1 MNLKRMWLA
10 ALVALALVVAA
21 CGPDMST
28 PTPGGQATAS
38 TQAPTQAATSP
49 GQTPVAT
56 QGVQPTSAPVAPG
69 DLPVDPNDWRTLG
82 SADAAVTFIEYSEFQ

>member
-1 MNLKRMWLA
+1 MRLKRTWLA

-38 TQAPTQAATSP
+38 TQAPTQAAT
-49 GQTPVAT
+49 PVAT
-56 QGVQPTSAPVAPG
+56 QGVQATDTPVATAN
-69 DLPVDPNDWRTLG
+69 LPVDPNDWRTLG
-82 SADAAVTFIEYSEFQ
+82 SAEAQVTLIEYSDFQ

>member
-1 MNLKRMWLA
+1 MHVKRTWLA
-10 ALVALALVVAA
+10 ALVALALLVAA

-28 PTPGGQATAS
+28 PIPSGQT
-38 TQAPTQAATSP
+38 TAPTQAATSP

-56 QGVQPTSAPVAPG
+56 QGVSATATPVAPG

-82 SADAAVTFIEYSEFQ
+82 SADATVTLIEYSDFQ